1 VPQGCKEE
9 TLRDIFLVLEKEQMD
24 LAYLF
29 KKGSNP
35 NFSDKHIK
43 LTLYN
48 LLCAI
53 NFIGSANIVH
63 RDLKPANILVNK
75 YCQVKICDF
84 GLSRTLP
91 EKKVSNVRN
100 LSAHVSSRDY
110 RAPEIIGLDKNY
122 D

>member
-1 VPQGCKEE
+1 
-9 TLRDIFLVLEKEQMD
+9 MD